1 MPHITLPTR
10 ITSTS
15 TLIDNI
21 FSNNLNFVH
30 AVSGNLTV
38 SICLVVSKDN
48 TKIINKQKL
57 FKREK
62 NFDKES
68 LVAEVININW
78 KSVLEIEKGDTNPTF
93 ENYNKKMKE
102 VINTYLPLKR

>member
-10 ITSTS
+10 ITSTLR

-38 SICLVVSKDN
+38 SISDHLPLVVSKDN

-62 NFDKES
+62 NFDKFS
-68 LVAEVININW
+68 C
-78 KSVLEIEKGDTNPTF
+78 
-93 ENYNKKMKE
+93 
-102 VINTYLPLKR
+102 